1 MELDNVKIAY
11 CEYGSGPNL
20 ILIHGNLQNK
30 KVFKKHQLEYFN
42 DFHTIAIDSR
52 GFGQSTSKDSDFSI
66 DQYSDDIIKFCYKL
80 GIKETYVV
88 GFSDGGNVC
97 LFLAKKHPEIF
108 IKIVTISPNYLVSG
122 LTEDKITE
130 KIHKLFLFL
139 QKIKLPMKKAI
150 SKWELMMKDIGI
162 TDDDLKNIN
171 ANMLIMYAENDL
183 IKEEH
188 ILKMA
193 ELIKNCALIK
203 IKNSTHMNIINKEE
217 TIKNIMNFLKKRLL
231 QQQ

>member
-1 MELDNVKIAY
+1 MKTKYIELDNVKIAY
-11 CEYGSGPNL
+11 REYGSGPNL
-20 ILIHGNLQNK
+20 LLIHGNLQNK
-30 KVFKKHQLEYFN
+30 NVFKKHQLEYFK
-42 DFHTIAIDSR
+42 DFHTFAIDSR
-52 GFGQSTSKDSDFSI
+52 GFGQSISKTADFSI
-66 DQYSDDIIKFCYKL
+66 EQYSDDVIDFCEKL
-80 GIKETYVV
+80 DIKETYVI

-97 LFLAKKHPEIF
+97 LFLAKNYPQIF
-108 IKIVTISPNYLVSG
+108 IKIIAISPNYLVSG

-130 KIHKLFLFL
+130 KIHKIFLLL
-139 QKIKLPMKKAI
+139 QKIKLPMEKAI
-150 SKWELMMKDIGI
+150 SKWELMMKDIGL

-188 ILKMA
+188 IFKMA

-217 TIKNIMNFLKKRLL
+217 TIKNIMNFLN
-231 QQQ
+231 